1 MPGHRI
7 TLTGEKQTL
16 LITLYAKALDSRL
29 DDSIL
34 HDRFAEAA
42 VRQID
47 FDFSRVA
54 LGKGNE
60 RALAMRSHYFDQA
73 CREFLDHHP
82 EGQVLNLGCGLDSRI
97 YRVDRRPSCPGS
109 TSTIRKSWTC
119 AIGSTRRAPALSGA
133 APLGGRRRLAAR
145 GAARAARPGPGRG

>member
-34 HDRFAEAA
+34 HDRFAEEA

-54 LGKGNE
+54 L
-60 RALAMRSHYFDQA
+60 
-73 CREFLDHHP
+73 
-82 EGQVLNLGCGLDSRI
+82 
-97 YRVDRRPSCPGS
+97 
-109 TSTIRKSWTC
+109 
-119 AIGSTRRAPALSGA
+119 
-133 APLGGRRRLAAR
+133 
-145 GAARAARPGPGRG
+145 

>member
-34 HDRFAEAA
+34 HDRFAEEA

-97 YRVDRRPSCPGS
+97 YRVDP
-109 TSTIRKSWTC
+109 
-119 AIGSTRRAPALSGA
+119 PAEL
-133 APLGGRRRLAAR
+133 PWFDLDY
-145 GAARAARPGPGRG
+145 PEVMD